1 MNDHVN
7 LDALWRTC
15 SAGKAGAEPAP
26 STPRKS
32 PAEEG
37 VITAEFAVALPA
49 VTVVLA
55 LCLGAAST
63 GVAQLKV
70 EESARTAARAAARGD
85 SEAQIRSAV
94 NRIDPAQSVQISVS
108 PDSAV
113 DAGEGRARQ
122 VYVRVSRPAPGV
134 IGSATG
140 WVLRADAHARIE
152 GGGGTQENT
161 DSEESADSE
170 ESTGNDGE

>member
-1 MNDHVN
+1 MNAHVN
-7 LDALWRTC
+7 LGTLWRTC
-15 SAGKAGAEPAP
+15 SAGEAGAEPTP
-26 STPRKS
+26 STPHKS

-94 NRIDPAQSVQISVS
+94 SRIDPAQSVQISVS
-108 PDSAV
+108 PD
-113 DAGEGRARQ
+113 DAAATEEGRARQ
-122 VYVRVSRPAPGV
+122 VHVRVSRPAPGV

-140 WVLRADAHARIE
+140 WVLRADAHARVE
-152 GGGGTQENT
+152 GSGG
-161 DSEESADSE
+161 SEESA
-170 ESTGNDGE
+170 GNDGE

>member
-1 MNDHVN
+1 MNAHVN
-7 LDALWRTC
+7 LGALRRTC
-15 SAGKAGAEPAP
+15 SAGKTSVDPTL
-26 STPRKS
+26 STPHKS

-94 NRIDPAQSVQISVS
+94 SRIDPAQSVQISVS
-108 PDSAV
+108 PDGAV

-122 VYVRVSRPAPGV
+122 VHVRVSRPAPGV
-134 IGSATG
+134 IGSAIG
-140 WVLRADAHARIE
+140 WVLRADAHARVE
-152 GGGGTQENT
+152 GGAGTQEG
-161 DSEESADSE
+161 ADSE

>member
-1 MNDHVN
+1 MNAHVN
-7 LDALWRTC
+7 LSAWARALP
-15 SAGKAGAEPAP
+15 AGKAGAEPTP
-26 STPRKS
+26 STPHKS

-94 NRIDPAQSVQISVS
+94 SRIDPAQSVQISVS
-108 PDSAV
+108 PDDVA
-113 DAGEGRARQ
+113 AAEAGRARQ
-122 VYVRVSRPAPGV
+122 VHVRVSRPAPGV

-140 WVLRADAHARIE
+140 WVLRADAHARVE
-152 GGGGTQENT
+152 GGGENDT
-161 DSEESADSE
+161 ENGAGHE
-170 ESTGNDGE
+170 GE

>member
-1 MNDHVN
+1 MNAHVN
-7 LDALWRTC
+7 LGTLWRTC
-15 SAGKAGAEPAP
+15 SAGEAGAEPAP
-26 STPRKS
+26 STPHKS

-94 NRIDPAQSVQISVS
+94 SRIDPAQSVQISVS
-108 PDSAV
+108 PDDVAAAE
-113 DAGEGRARQ
+113 AGEGRSRQ
-122 VYVRVSRPAPGV
+122 VHVRVSRPAPGV

-152 GGGGTQENT
+152 GGTG
-161 DSEESADSE
+161 SEESA
-170 ESTGNDGE
+170 GNDGE

>member
-1 MNDHVN
+1 MNAHVN
-7 LDALWRTC
+7 LGSLWNTC
-15 SAGKAGAEPAP
+15 PAGKVGAEPAP
-26 STPRKS
+26 STPHKS

-70 EESARTAARAAARGD
+70 EESARTAARSAARGD

-94 NRIDPAQSVQISVS
+94 SRIDRR
-108 PDSAV
+108 
-113 DAGEGRARQ
+113 RACRFLFLLMMQ
-122 VYVRVSRPAPGV
+122 P
-134 IGSATG
+134 
-140 WVLRADAHARIE
+140 
-152 GGGGTQENT
+152 
-161 DSEESADSE
+161 
-170 ESTGNDGE
+170 

>member
-1 MNDHVN
+1 MNAHMN
-7 LDALWRTC
+7 LGALWRTC
-15 SAGKAGAEPAP
+15 SAGEAGAEPAP
-26 STPRKS
+26 STPHKS

-94 NRIDPAQSVQISVS
+94 SRIDPAQSVQISVS
-108 PDSAV
+108 PDVAA
-113 DAGEGRARQ
+113 DAGRARE
-122 VYVRVSRPAPGV
+122 VHVRVSRPAPGV

-140 WVLRADAHARIE
+140 WVLRADAHARVE
-152 GGGGTQENT
+152 SGTG
-161 DSEESADSE
+161 SE

>member
-1 MNDHVN
+1 MNAHMN
-7 LDALWRTC
+7 LGALWRTC
-15 SAGKAGAEPAP
+15 SAGKAGAKPAL
-26 STPRKS
+26 STPHKS

-94 NRIDPAQSVQISVS
+94 SRIDPAQSVQISVS
-108 PDSAV
+108 PDAV
-113 DAGEGRARQ
+113 TSDGAVAADAGRARE
-122 VYVRVSRPAPGV
+122 VRVRVSRPAPGV

-152 GGGGTQENT
+152 GGTG
-161 DSEESADSE
+161 SEESPGD
-170 ESTGNDGE
+170 DGE

>member
-1 MNDHVN
+1 MNAHVN
-7 LDALWRTC
+7 LGALRRTC
-15 SAGKAGAEPAP
+15 SAGKTSVDPTL
-26 STPRKS
+26 STPHKS

-94 NRIDPAQSVQISVS
+94 SRIDPAQSVQISVS
-108 PDSAV
+108 PDDVAATE
-113 DAGEGRARQ
+113 AGRTRQ
-122 VYVRVSRPAPGV
+122 VHVRVSRPAPGV
-134 IGSATG
+134 MGSATG
-140 WVLRADAHARIE
+140 WVLRADAHARVEAGAENDAENGAGHE
-152 GGGGTQENT
+152 GE
-161 DSEESADSE
+161 
-170 ESTGNDGE
+170 

>member
-1 MNDHVN
+1 MNAHVN
-7 LDALWRTC
+7 LGALWRAY
-15 SAGKAGAEPAP
+15 SAGKTSVDPTL
-26 STPRKS
+26 STPHKS

-94 NRIDPAQSVQISVS
+94 SRIDPVQSVQISVS
-108 PDSAV
+108 PDAV
-113 DAGEGRARQ
+113 ASDGAVAADAGRARE
-122 VYVRVSRPAPGV
+122 VHVRVSRLAPGV

-140 WVLRADAHARIE
+140 WVLRADAHARVE
-152 GGGGTQENT
+152 GNGGTQE
-161 DSEESADSE
+161 SSDSE
-170 ESTGNDGE
+170 ESTGSDGE

>member
-1 MNDHVN
+1 MNAHAN
-7 LDALWRTC
+7 LGAWRC
-15 SAGKAGAEPAP
+15 ARLAGKTGTESVPT
-26 STPRKS
+26 TPHNS

-37 VITAEFAVALPA
+37 FITAEFAVALPA

-94 NRIDPAQSVQISVS
+94 SRIDPAQSVQISVS
-108 PDSAV
+108 SDSAV

-122 VYVRVSRPAPGV
+122 VHVRVSRPAPGV
-134 IGSATG
+134 VGSATG
-140 WVLRADAHARIE
+140 WVLRADAHARVE
-152 GGGGTQENT
+152 GGGGAQ
-161 DSEESADSE
+161 ESADSE
-170 ESTGNDGE
+170 ESVGNDGE

>member
-1 MNDHVN
+1 MNAHVN
-7 LDALWRTC
+7 LGALRRTRL
-15 SAGKAGAEPAP
+15 AGKVGAEPAP
-26 STPRKS
+26 STPHKS

-85 SEAQIRSAV
+85 SEVQIRSAV
-94 NRIDPAQSVQISVS
+94 SRIDPAQNVQISVS
-108 PDSAV
+108 PDDVAA
-113 DAGEGRARQ
+113 DAGRARE
-122 VYVRVSRPAPGV
+122 VHVRVSRPAPGV

-140 WVLRADAHARIE
+140 WVLRADAHARVE
-152 GGGGTQENT
+152 GSGGTQEST
-161 DSEESADSE
+161 DSEEG
-170 ESTGNDGE
+170 TGNVGE

>member
-1 MNDHVN
+1 MNAHVN
-7 LDALWRTC
+7 LGALWCAC

-26 STPRKS
+26 STPHRS

-94 NRIDPAQSVQISVS
+94 SRIDPAQSVQISVS
-108 PDSAV
+108 PDGAV
-113 DAGEGRARQ
+113 DAGEEHARQ
-122 VYVRVSRPAPGV
+122 VHVRVSRPAPGV

-140 WVLRADAHARIE
+140 WVLRADAQARVE
-152 GGGGTQENT
+152 GG
-161 DSEESADSE
+161 SEESA
-170 ESTGNDGE
+170 GNDGE

>member
-1 MNDHVN
+1 MNAHVN
-7 LDALWRTC
+7 LGAWVRALP
-15 SAGKAGAEPAP
+15 AGKAGVGPAP
-26 STPRKS
+26 STPHKN

-94 NRIDPAQSVQISVS
+94 SRIDPVQSVQISVS
-108 PDSAV
+108 PDDVA
-113 DAGEGRARQ
+113 AAEAGRARQ
-122 VYVRVSRPAPGV
+122 VHVRVSRPAPGV

-140 WVLRADAHARIE
+140 WVLRADAHARVE
-152 GGGGTQENT
+152 GGGG
-161 DSEESADSE
+161 SEESA
-170 ESTGNDGE
+170 GNDGE

>member
-1 MNDHVN
+1 MNAHVN
-7 LDALWRTC
+7 LGSLWHTC
-15 SAGKAGAEPAP
+15 PAGKVGAEPAP
-26 STPRKS
+26 STPHKS

-94 NRIDPAQSVQISVS
+94 SRIDPAQSVQISVS
-108 PDSAV
+108 PDAAV
-113 DAGEGRARQ
+113 TEAGRAQ
-122 VYVRVSRPAPGV
+122 EVHVRVSRPAPGV

-140 WVLRADAHARIE
+140 WMLRADAHARVESGGKNNAENGAGHE
-152 GGGGTQENT
+152 GE
-161 DSEESADSE
+161 
-170 ESTGNDGE
+170 

>member
-1 MNDHVN
+1 MNAHVN
-7 LDALWRTC
+7 L
-15 SAGKAGAEPAP
+15 GACRCARLADKTESEPAP

-85 SEAQIRSAV
+85 SEAHIRSAV
-94 NRIDPAQSVQISVS
+94 SRIDPAQSVQISVS
-108 PDSAV
+108 PDSTV
-113 DAGEGRARQ
+113 DAGEGHARQ
-122 VYVRVSRPAPGV
+122 VHVRVSRPAPGV

-140 WVLRADAHARIE
+140 WVLRADAHARVE
-152 GGGGTQENT
+152 GDAGTQAGA
-161 DSEESADSE
+161 DSEESAD
-170 ESTGNDGE
+170 NDGE

>member
-1 MNDHVN
+1 MNAHVN
-7 LDALWRTC
+7 LGALWCTRP
-15 SAGKAGAEPAP
+15 AGKVGAEPAP
-26 STPRKS
+26 SIPHKS

-94 NRIDPAQSVQISVS
+94 SRIDPAQSVQISVS
-108 PDSAV
+108 PDAV
-113 DAGEGRARQ
+113 TADVGRARE
-122 VYVRVSRPAPGV
+122 VHVRVSRPAPGV

-140 WVLRADAHARIE
+140 WVLRADAHARVESGGENDAENGAGHE
-152 GGGGTQENT
+152 GE
-161 DSEESADSE
+161 
-170 ESTGNDGE
+170 

>member
-1 MNDHVN
+1 MNAHVN
-7 LDALWRTC
+7 LGALWNTY
-15 SAGKAGAEPAP
+15 SAGKSGAEPAP
-26 STPRKS
+26 STPHKS

-94 NRIDPAQSVQISVS
+94 SRIDPAQSVQISVS
-108 PDSAV
+108 PDDVAV
-113 DAGEGRARQ
+113 TEEGRARQ
-122 VYVRVSRPAPGV
+122 VHVRVSRPAPGV

-140 WVLRADAHARIE
+140 WVLRADAHARVE
-152 GGGGTQENT
+152 GGG
-161 DSEESADSE
+161 SEESAGK
-170 ESTGNDGE
+170 ESPGNDGE

>member
-1 MNDHVN
+1 MNAHVN
-7 LDALWRTC
+7 LGTLRRAC
-15 SAGKAGAEPAP
+15 PAEKAGTESVP
-26 STPRKS
+26 STPHNS

-94 NRIDPAQSVQISVS
+94 SRIDPSQSVQISVS
-108 PDSAV
+108 PDGAV
-113 DAGEGRARQ
+113 DAGEGPARQ
-122 VYVRVSRPAPGV
+122 VHVRVSRPAPGV
-134 IGSATG
+134 VGSATG
-140 WVLRADAHARIE
+140 WVLRADAHARVE
-152 GGGGTQENT
+152 SSGEN
-161 DSEESADSE
+161 DAENGAGHENE
-170 ESTGNDGE
+170 

>member
-1 MNDHVN
+1 MNAHMN
-7 LDALWRTC
+7 LGVCRCARP
-15 SAGKAGAEPAP
+15 AGKTRAEPVPA
-26 STPRKS
+26 TPHKDA
-32 PAEEG
+32 AEEG

-94 NRIDPAQSVQISVS
+94 SRIDPAQSVQISVS

-122 VYVRVSRPAPGV
+122 VHVRVSRPAPGV
-134 IGSATG
+134 VGSATG
-140 WVLRADAHARIE
+140 WVLRADAHARVE
-152 GGGGTQENT
+152 GGGGAQESTDTQ
-161 DSEESADSE
+161 ESADSE

>member
-1 MNDHVN
+1 MNAHVN
-7 LDALWRTC
+7 LGALRRTY
-15 SAGKAGAEPAP
+15 SAGKTGAEPAP

-70 EESARTAARAAARGD
+70 EESARTAARAAPGSAR
-85 SEAQIRSAV
+85 
-94 NRIDPAQSVQISVS
+94 
-108 PDSAV
+108 
-113 DAGEGRARQ
+113 AGESPRPRCDRLGNRLGAAGGRP
-122 VYVRVSRPAPGV
+122 RP
-134 IGSATG
+134 
-140 WVLRADAHARIE
+140 R
-152 GGGGTQENT
+152 
-161 DSEESADSE
+161 
-170 ESTGNDGE
+170 

>member
-1 MNDHVN
+1 MNAHVN
-7 LDALWRTC
+7 LGSLWNTC
-15 SAGKAGAEPAP
+15 PAGKVGAEPAP
-26 STPRKS
+26 STPHKS

-94 NRIDPAQSVQISVS
+94 SRIDPAQSVQISVS
-108 PDSAV
+108 PDDVAV
-113 DAGEGRARQ
+113 TEAGRARE
-122 VYVRVSRPAPGV
+122 VHVRVSRPAPGV

-140 WVLRADAHARIE
+140 WVLRADAHARVE
-152 GGGGTQENT
+152 GGGGTQESS
-161 DSEESADSE
+161 DSEESIGS
-170 ESTGNDGE
+170 DGE

>member
-1 MNDHVN
+1 MNAHVN
-7 LDALWRTC
+7 LSALRC
-15 SAGKAGAEPAP
+15 ARPAEKAGVEPALL
-26 STPRKS
+26 TPYKS

-94 NRIDPAQSVQISVS
+94 SRIDPVQSVQISVS

-122 VYVRVSRPAPGV
+122 VHVRVSRPAPGV

-140 WVLRADAHARIE
+140 WVLWADAHARVE
-152 GGGGTQENT
+152 GGGGTQ
-161 DSEESADSE
+161 ESADSE

>member
-1 MNDHVN
+1 MNAHVN
-7 LDALWRTC
+7 LGALRCTRP
-15 SAGKAGAEPAP
+15 AEKVGAEPAP
-26 STPRKS
+26 STPHKS
-32 PAEEG
+32 QAEEG

-85 SEAQIRSAV
+85 SEVQIRSAV
-94 NRIDPAQSVQISVS
+94 SRIDPAQNVQISVS
-108 PDSAV
+108 PDDVAV
-113 DAGEGRARQ
+113 TEAGRARE
-122 VYVRVSRPAPGV
+122 VHVRVSRPAPGV

-140 WVLRADAHARIE
+140 WVLRADAHARVE
-152 GGGGTQENT
+152 GGGGTQESS
-161 DSEESADSE
+161 DSEESIGS
-170 ESTGNDGE
+170 DGE

>member
-1 MNDHVN
+1 MNAHVN
-7 LDALWRTC
+7 LGAWWRARPADKT
-15 SAGKAGAEPAP
+15 GTEPAP
-26 STPRKS
+26 STQYKS

-94 NRIDPAQSVQISVS
+94 SRIDPAQSVQISVS
-108 PDSAV
+108 PDSAADV
-113 DAGEGRARQ
+113 GEGRARH
-122 VYVRVSRPAPGV
+122 VHVRVSRPAPGV

-140 WVLRADAHARIE
+140 WVLRADAHARVE
-152 GGGGTQENT
+152 GGAGSQEST
-161 DSEESADSE
+161 DSE
-170 ESTGNDGE
+170 ESTGNEGE

>member
-1 MNDHVN
+1 MNAHVN
-7 LDALWRTC
+7 LGALWRTR
-15 SAGKAGAEPAP
+15 SVGKVGAEPAP
-26 STPRKS
+26 STPQKS
-32 PAEEG
+32 LAEEG

-94 NRIDPAQSVQISVS
+94 SRIDPAQSVQISVS
-108 PDSAV
+108 PDAV
-113 DAGEGRARQ
+113 VADAGRARE
-122 VYVRVSRPAPGV
+122 VHVRVSRPAPGV

-140 WVLRADAHARIE
+140 WVLRADAHARVE
-152 GGGGTQENT
+152 GGGEN
-161 DSEESADSE
+161 DAENGAGHESE
-170 ESTGNDGE
+170 

>member
-1 MNDHVN
+1 MNAHVN
-7 LDALWRTC
+7 LGSWWRARP
-15 SAGKAGAEPAP
+15 AGKTGTEPAP
-26 STPRKS
+26 STPYKS

-94 NRIDPAQSVQISVS
+94 SRIDPAQSVQISVS
-108 PDSAV
+108 PEVAA
-113 DAGEGRARQ
+113 DAGRARQ
-122 VYVRVSRPAPGV
+122 VHVRVSRPAPGV

-140 WVLRADAHARIE
+140 WVLRADAHARVE
-152 GGGGTQENT
+152 GGGGSQ
-161 DSEESADSE
+161 ESADSE

>member
-1 MNDHVN
+1 MNAHVN
-7 LDALWRTC
+7 LGALRCTRL
-15 SAGKAGAEPAP
+15 AGKVGAEPAP
-26 STPRKS
+26 STSHKS

-94 NRIDPAQSVQISVS
+94 SRIDPAQSVQISVS
-108 PDSAV
+108 SDSAV

-122 VYVRVSRPAPGV
+122 VHVRVSRPAPGV
-134 IGSATG
+134 VGSATG
-140 WVLRADAHARIE
+140 WVLRADAHARVE
-152 GGGGTQENT
+152 SSGEN
-161 DSEESADSE
+161 DAENGAGHENE
-170 ESTGNDGE
+170 

>member
-1 MNDHVN
+1 MNAHMN
-7 LDALWRTC
+7 LGVCRCARP
-15 SAGKAGAEPAP
+15 AGKTRAEPVPA
-26 STPRKS
+26 TPHKDA
-32 PAEEG
+32 AEEG

-94 NRIDPAQSVQISVS
+94 SRIDPAQSVQISVS
-108 PDSAV
+108 PDAV
-113 DAGEGRARQ
+113 VTEAGRARE
-122 VYVRVSRPAPGV
+122 VHVRVSRPAPGV

-140 WVLRADAHARIE
+140 WVLRADAHARVE
-152 GGGGTQENT
+152 SGGEN
-161 DSEESADSE
+161 EAENGAGHE
-170 ESTGNDGE
+170 NE

>member
-1 MNDHVN
+1 MNAHVN
-7 LDALWRTC
+7 LGTLWRTC
-15 SAGKAGAEPAP
+15 SAGEAGAEPTP
-26 STPRKS
+26 STPHKS

-94 NRIDPAQSVQISVS
+94 SRIDPAQSVQISVS
-108 PDSAV
+108 PDDVAAAE
-113 DAGEGRARQ
+113 AGEGRARQ
-122 VYVRVSRPAPGV
+122 VHVRVSRPAPGV

-140 WVLRADAHARIE
+140 WVLRADAHARVE
-152 GGGGTQENT
+152 GGGEN
-161 DSEESADSE
+161 DAENGAGHE
-170 ESTGNDGE
+170 GE

>member
-1 MNDHVN
+1 MNAHVS
-7 LDALWRTC
+7 LGALWRTC
-15 SAGKAGAEPAP
+15 SAGKTGAEPAP
-26 STPRKS
+26 STPHKS

-94 NRIDPAQSVQISVS
+94 SRIDPAQSVQISVS
-108 PDSAV
+108 PD
-113 DAGEGRARQ
+113 DAAAAEEGRTRQ
-122 VYVRVSRPAPGV
+122 VHVRVSRPAPGV

-140 WVLRADAHARIE
+140 WVLRADAHARVE
-152 GGGGTQENT
+152 GGGENDT
-161 DSEESADSE
+161 ENGAGHE
-170 ESTGNDGE
+170 GE

>member
-1 MNDHVN
+1 MNAHVN
-7 LDALWRTC
+7 LGALWCTRP
-15 SAGKAGAEPAP
+15 AGKVGAEPAP
-26 STPRKS
+26 STPQKS

-94 NRIDPAQSVQISVS
+94 SRIDPAQSVQISVS
-108 PDSAV
+108 PDAV
-113 DAGEGRARQ
+113 ASDGAVAADVRRARE
-122 VYVRVSRPAPGV
+122 VHVRVSRPAPGV

-140 WVLRADAHARIE
+140 WVLRADAHARVE
-152 GGGGTQENT
+152 GGG
-161 DSEESADSE
+161 SE

>member
-1 MNDHVN
+1 MNAHVN
-7 LDALWRTC
+7 LCALLRTC
-15 SAGKAGAEPAP
+15 SAGKSAAEPAL
-26 STPRKS
+26 STPHKS

-94 NRIDPAQSVQISVS
+94 SRIDPAQSVQISVS
-108 PDSAV
+108 PDAV
-113 DAGEGRARQ
+113 ASDGAVAADAGRTRE
-122 VYVRVSRPAPGV
+122 VHVRVSRPAPGV

-140 WVLRADAHARIE
+140 WVLRADAHARVE
-152 GGGGTQENT
+152 GGGG
-161 DSEESADSE
+161 SEESA
-170 ESTGNDGE
+170 GNDGE

>member
-1 MNDHVN
+1 MNAHVN
-7 LDALWRTC
+7 LDALRRTRL
-15 SAGKAGAEPAP
+15 AGKVGAEPVL
-26 STPRKS
+26 STPHKS

-70 EESARTAARAAARGD
+70 EESARMAARAAARGD

-94 NRIDPAQSVQISVS
+94 SRIDPAQSVQISVS
-108 PDSAV
+108 PDESAV
-113 DAGEGRARQ
+113 TDAGRARQ
-122 VYVRVSRPAPGV
+122 VHVRVSRPAPGV

-140 WVLRADAHARIE
+140 WVLRADAHARVE
-152 GGGGTQENT
+152 GGGG
-161 DSEESADSE
+161 SEESA
-170 ESTGNDGE
+170 GNDGE

>member
-1 MNDHVN
+1 MNAHMN
-7 LDALWRTC
+7 LGVCRCARP
-15 SAGKAGAEPAP
+15 AGKTRAEPVPA
-26 STPRKS
+26 TPHKDA
-32 PAEEG
+32 AEEG

-94 NRIDPAQSVQISVS
+94 SRIDPVQSVQISVS
-108 PDSAV
+108 PDAV
-113 DAGEGRARQ
+113 ASDGAVAADAGRARE
-122 VYVRVSRPAPGV
+122 VHVRVSRLAPGV

-140 WVLRADAHARIE
+140 WVLRADAHARVE
-152 GGGGTQENT
+152 GNGGTQE
-161 DSEESADSE
+161 SSDSE
-170 ESTGNDGE
+170 ESTGSDGE

>member
-1 MNDHVN
+1 MNAHVN
-7 LDALWRTC
+7 LGALWCTRP
-15 SAGKAGAEPAP
+15 AGKVGAEPAP
-26 STPRKS
+26 STPQKS
-32 PAEEG
+32 PVEEG

-94 NRIDPAQSVQISVS
+94 SRIDPAQSVQISVS
-108 PDSAV
+108 PDGVAATE
-113 DAGEGRARQ
+113 AGDGRARQ
-122 VYVRVSRPAPGV
+122 VHVRVTRPAPGV

-140 WVLRADAHARIE
+140 WVLRADAHARVE
-152 GGGGTQENT
+152 GGGEN
-161 DSEESADSE
+161 DAENGAGHE
-170 ESTGNDGE
+170 GE

>member
-1 MNDHVN
+1 MNAHVN
-7 LDALWRTC
+7 LGAWWRVR
-15 SAGKAGAEPAP
+15 PADKTGTESVP
-26 STPRKS
+26 STPHEDA
-32 PAEEG
+32 AEEG

-49 VTVVLA
+49 VTVFLA

-94 NRIDPAQSVQISVS
+94 SRIDPAQSVQISVS

-122 VYVRVSRPAPGV
+122 VHVRVSRPAPGV

-140 WVLRADAHARIE
+140 WVLRADAHARVE
-152 GGGGTQENT
+152 GGAGSQEDTGTQ
-161 DSEESADSE
+161 ESADSE
-170 ESTGNDGE
+170 ESTGNEGE

>member
-1 MNDHVN
+1 MNAHVN
-7 LDALWRTC
+7 LGAWARALP
-15 SAGKAGAEPAP
+15 AGKAGVEPAP
-26 STPRKS
+26 STPHKS

-94 NRIDPAQSVQISVS
+94 SRIDPAQSVQISVS
-108 PDSAV
+108 PDDAAV
-113 DAGEGRARQ
+113 TEEGHARQ
-122 VYVRVSRPAPGV
+122 VHVRVSRPAPGV

-152 GGGGTQENT
+152 GSTG
-161 DSEESADSE
+161 SEESPGD
-170 ESTGNDGE
+170 DGE

>member
-1 MNDHVN
+1 MNAHVI
-7 LDALWRTC
+7 LGTLWRTC
-15 SAGKAGAEPAP
+15 SAGEAGAKPAL
-26 STPRKS
+26 STPHKS

-94 NRIDPAQSVQISVS
+94 SRIDPAQSVQISVS
-108 PDSAV
+108 PDDVAATE
-113 DAGEGRARQ
+113 AGRTRQ
-122 VYVRVSRPAPGV
+122 VHVRVSRLAPGV

-140 WVLRADAHARIE
+140 WVLRADAHARVE
-152 GGGGTQENT
+152 GGAG
-161 DSEESADSE
+161 SEESA
-170 ESTGNDGE
+170 GNDGE